1 MEILIVSNLFI
12 PVKLYGG
19 IERAVWS
26 LGKELVKLGHK
37 VTYLVKKGSYS
48 DFATVV
54 HIDESKSIEGQIP
67 KKFDVIHFFFRPQ
80 NIEEIKVPYIITI
93 QVNSNNLDELHKN
106 TIFVSK
112 DHAHRY
118 NSDSYVY
125 NGLDWDEYTPPDLN
139 KQRSYFHFL
148 AKASWRVKNVRGA
161 INVIKKTRT
170 ERLKVLGGVRFNFNM
185 GIRFTFSQK
194 VSFAGMVGG
203 AEKDMLL
210 NNSKGLIF
218 PVIWNEPFG
227 IAIIESLYYGCPVFG
242 TPYGSLPELVI
253 NDVGYLSN
261 REDELANAVLNCNI
275 FSSKK
280 CHEYA
285 LYEFNS
291 KKMALEYI
299 KRYEI
304 VISGKCLN
312 KSNPR
317 LKKIQEEKFLKLE

>member
-37 VTYLVKKGSYS
+37 VTYLVKKGFYS

-54 HIDESKSIEGQIP
+54 HIDESKSIVGQIP
-67 KKFDVIHFFFRPQ
+67 KKFDVINFFFRPQ

-93 QVNSNNLDELHKN
+93 QVNSNNLDELDKN

-125 NGLDWDEYTPPDLN
+125 NGLDWDEYTSPDLN

-170 ERLKVLGGVRFNFNM
+170 ERLKVL
-185 GIRFTFSQK
+185 
-194 VSFAGMVGG
+194 GG

-261 REDELANAVLNCNI
+261 REDELANAVLNYNI

-299 KRYEI
+299 EKYEI

-317 LKKIQEEKFLKLE
+317 LKKIQEEKFLKWE